1 MSPTHYSLTFSLLA
15 HALLLIPVVAA
26 LPDGSDLSDTAPNSI
41 KVTIQRPATKPT
53 ASPATASPRATE
65 SEREHS
71 AVKISKK
78 VDAYPSAVTEKHRM
92 QRVKNS
98 PIKSVRRVVT
108 AKDASHSRR
117 STLHPTSSETAKKP
131 APEKRH
137 DNRLAKTVTDKR
149 ISSSPTRPT
158 SAKLSS
164 APVQPKTATVPT
176 VTETAAINT
185 INKLPTTASGNLRKN
200 SPSNRH
206 QIDRIAEIES
216 LYRARLVQTIASAKK
231 YPLWARKKGLQGKAR
246 IGFTVY
252 RDGHIEQIQLIDGSG
267 HEILDRAAMIT
278 VSEIG
283 SVQPIPTE
291 LARLQWSFKVPL
303 NFYLN

>member
-26 LPDGSDLSDTAPNSI
+26 LPDGSDLSDTVPNSI

-65 SEREHS
+65 SEHEH
-71 AVKISKK
+71 
-78 VDAYPSAVTEKHRM
+78 SAVTEKHRM

-131 APEKRH
+131 APGKREV
-137 DNRLAKTVTDKR
+137 NRLAKTVTDKR
-149 ISSSPTRPT
+149 ISSSPSRPT

-216 LYRARLVQTIASAKK
+216 LYRARLEQTIASAKK